1 MENYQ
6 ARLAGLPESLTSSLI
21 GQLGFILTPIL
32 MPITDHVQKAA
43 SCIGQNYFALPVC
56 GMPTPIKRERVYCY
70 ELYHQLRCLSLGT
83 TVTAEPDKRG
93 HPSFAAGR
101 APNPDMV
108 FHMPGGDSN
117 NAAVIEVECS
127 PTLRHLRKDLGTL
140 KIMKEH
146 GYRELILLL
155 FSISAIPWRQ
165 IESAARSA
173 QLDLSAVVV
182 LLHPAAGQKAAV
194 ACPPKA

>member
-1 MENYQ
+1 MFN
-6 ARLAGLPESLTSSLI
+6 
-21 GQLGFILTPIL
+21 
-32 MPITDHVQKAA
+32 
-43 SCIGQNYFALPVC
+43 
-56 GMPTPIKRERVYCY
+56 PIKRERVYCY
-70 ELYHQLRCLSLGT
+70 ELYHQLRCLPLNT

-93 HPSFAAGR
+93 NPSFATGR

-108 FHMPGGDSN
+108 FHTPGNDSN

-155 FSISAIPWRQ
+155 FGISAVPWRR

-182 LLHPAAGQKAAV
+182 LSHPSAGQEAVV
-194 ACPPKA
+194 ACPPKT